1 MKTPMS
7 AAFVRQREPVATFF
21 RGVLLR
27 IEAFIDHD
35 PAFFEEYRGQKLVV
49 FDPALADA
57 ARSHAMQ
64 VEQVPEPRAD
74 VIARLGWE
82 KIQLGET
89 AHADEL
95 EANYIRRSDA
105 EIFAKRS

>member
-35 PAFFEEYRGQKLVV
+35 PAFFEEYRAENVGFETDARTRYAKQPMHVIE
-49 FDPALADA
+49 FDAELEMLLDNILDRNSPDDFD
-57 ARSHAMQ
+57 S
-64 VEQVPEPRAD
+64 
-74 VIARLGWE
+74 ARL
-82 KIQLGET
+82 LVFGE
-89 AHADEL
+89 
-95 EANYIRRSDA
+95 
-105 EIFAKRS
+105 